1 MKVKKLVIGIKS
13 VDEVMSDFAYAAK
26 ELERGNMVKEK
37 KDLYFTDL
45 KAFRRALS
53 DRRLAI
59 LRAIRASNP
68 ASVYELAK
76 IVKRDVKNVSSDL
89 AILEE
94 LGLVEL
100 KKTKT
105 MRNKVKPTVPYDAI
119 NLDIAVLL
127 VRLRSQI
134 ATSKKCIPLRLTG
147 T

>member
-37 KDLYFTDL
+37 KGLYFTDM
-45 KAFRRALS
+45 KAFRRAMS
-53 DRRLAI
+53 DQRLAI
-59 LRAIRASNP
+59 LRAIRASHP

-105 MRNKVKPTVPYDAI
+105 LRKRIKPTVPYDSI
-119 NLDIAVLL
+119 NLDIAV
-127 VRLRSQI
+127 
-134 ATSKKCIPLRLTG
+134 
-147 T
+147 

>member
-13 VDEVMSDFAYAAK
+13 VDEVMMDFAQAAK
-26 ELERGNMVKEK
+26 ALERGDMVREK
-37 KDLYFTDL
+37 KGLYFTDL
-45 KAFRRALS
+45 KAFRRAMT
-53 DRRLAI
+53 DQRLAI
-59 LRAIRASNP
+59 LRAVRASHP

-105 MRNKVKPTVPYDAI
+105 LRNKVKPTVPYDTI
-119 NLDIAVLL
+119 KLDIAV
-127 VRLRSQI
+127 
-134 ATSKKCIPLRLTG
+134 
-147 T
+147 

>member
-26 ELERGNMVKEK
+26 ELERGHMVKEK
-37 KDLYFTDL
+37 KGLYFTDM
-45 KAFRRALS
+45 KAFRRAMS
-53 DRRLAI
+53 DQRLAI
-59 LRAIRASNP
+59 LRAIRAHNP

-76 IVKRDVKNVSSDL
+76 IVKRDVKNVSADL

-105 MRNKVKPTVPYDAI
+105 LRNKVKPTVPYDAI
-119 NLDIAVLL
+119 NLDIAV
-127 VRLRSQI
+127 
-134 ATSKKCIPLRLTG
+134 
-147 T
+147 

>member
-13 VDEVMSDFAYAAK
+13 VDEVMTDFAYAAK

-37 KDLYFTDL
+37 KGLYFTDM
-45 KAFRRALS
+45 KAFRRAMS
-53 DRRLAI
+53 DQRLAI

-76 IVKRDVKNVSSDL
+76 TVKRDVKNVSSDL

-105 MRNKVKPTVPYDAI
+105 LRNKVKPTVPYDAI
-119 NLDIAVLL
+119 NLDIAV
-127 VRLRSQI
+127 
-134 ATSKKCIPLRLTG
+134 
-147 T
+147 

>member
-1 MKVKKLVIGIKS
+1 MEGKGMKVKKLVIGIKS

-37 KDLYFTDL
+37 KGLYFTDM
-45 KAFRRALS
+45 KAFRRAMS
-53 DRRLAI
+53 DQRLAI

-105 MRNKVKPTVPYDAI
+105 LRNKVKPTVPYDSI
-119 NLDIAVLL
+119 NLDIAV
-127 VRLRSQI
+127 
-134 ATSKKCIPLRLTG
+134 
-147 T
+147 

>member
-13 VDEVMSDFAYAAK
+13 VDEVMTDFAQAA
-26 ELERGNMVKEK
+26 EALERGEMVKERK
-37 KDLYFTDL
+37 GLYFTNM

-53 DRRLAI
+53 DQRLAI
-59 LRAIRASNP
+59 LRAIRASHP

-94 LGLVEL
+94 IGLVEL

-105 MRNKVKPTVPYDAI
+105 LRKKVKPTVPYDLI
-119 NLDIAVLL
+119 NLDIAV
-127 VRLRSQI
+127 
-134 ATSKKCIPLRLTG
+134 
-147 T
+147 

>member
-37 KDLYFTDL
+37 KGLYFTDM
-45 KAFRRALS
+45 KAFRRAMS
-53 DRRLAI
+53 DQRLAI

-76 IVKRDVKNVSSDL
+76 IVKRDVKNVTADL

-105 MRNKVKPTVPYDAI
+105 LRKKVKPTVPYDAI
-119 NLDIAVLL
+119 NLDIAV
-127 VRLRSQI
+127 
-134 ATSKKCIPLRLTG
+134 
-147 T
+147 

>member
-1 MKVKKLVIGIKS
+1 MEEKDMKVKKLVIGIKS
-13 VDEVMSDFAYAAK
+13 VDEVMTDFAQAAK
-26 ELERGNMVKEK
+26 ALEREDLVKEK
-37 KDLYFTDL
+37 KGLYFTDM

-53 DRRLAI
+53 DQRLAI

-100 KKTKT
+100 KKTNTLRK
-105 MRNKVKPTVPYDAI
+105 KVKPTVPYNAI
-119 NLDIAVLL
+119 NLDIAV
-127 VRLRSQI
+127 
-134 ATSKKCIPLRLTG
+134 
-147 T
+147 